1 VERVADALADRFHL
15 LAAGP
20 STAVPRQA
28 TLRASVDWSYGLLPE
43 PEQAV
48 LRRLSVFAGGFS
60 LGAAEQ
66 VGAAGEVASYDVL
79 GLLAAL
85 VDKSLVQAN
94 DRGDRYRL
102 LDTIRAYAAEEL
114 AASGEEVAARDRHLL
129 FLLQLGERAE
139 QGMWTSAIVAWL
151 GVLDA
156 EHDNLRAALEWSLAS
171 GQFDA
176 GARLLFD
183 IAQFLHVRRLL
194 TEGLSLCRKFLAHDI
209 APARRAEL
217 YYWAASFA
225 MWHDKAATLAYG
237 EALVALGRD
246 LGDDRAVARGL
257 FQVGRVQQ
265 YSDPLVGLG
274 TLGEALVIARAV
286 SDDVNVVDCL
296 SRSAGVDRILG
307 RFGDSLCKAEE
318 AVAIAQRTG
327 YVWGT
332 AYALHTL
339 SWAELCLGH
348 LGRAAAVADAVM
360 ELAEDLD
367 DQFFRQL
374 GLWNRAMPGMYR
386 GDPWAAHD
394 LAEARRL
401 AERSHDNSYLGLLR
415 CDQAILAL
423 ARGQDEEGC
432 RALEDA
438 PSFGET
444 VMRPY
449 AVARARCHLAEA
461 AARRGD
467 LAAAQLHLDEIGVL
481 AVQDEPLA
489 LRAQARVARGRGDT
503 SRAWELADE
512 GLEMSRRR
520 GAQLF
525 VVDFLELVGLLAAG
539 SERSTEAAR
548 LLAAAAI
555 ERERLGYVRFV
566 PDQAEIDATMRRVE
580 TALGPSGLAAAT
592 SEGAGLSVDAAVAYA
607 RRGRGQRGRPRFG
620 WAALTPTERMVTELV
635 VDGLTNAEI
644 AARLFVSTAT
654 VKSHLN
660 HIFGKLGVANGRQLA
675 AAARSLSAT
684 KPPLGHRT

>member
-1 VERVADALADRFHL
+1 
-15 LAAGP
+15 
-20 STAVPRQA
+20 
-28 TLRASVDWSYGLLPE
+28 
-43 PEQAV
+43 
-48 LRRLSVFAGGFS
+48 
-60 LGAAEQ
+60 
-66 VGAAGEVASYDVL
+66 
-79 GLLAAL
+79 
-85 VDKSLVQAN
+85 
-94 DRGDRYRL
+94 
-102 LDTIRAYAAEEL
+102 
-114 AASGEEVAARDRHLL
+114 
-129 FLLQLGERAE
+129 
-139 QGMWTSAIVAWL
+139 MWTSALVAWL
-151 GVLDA
+151 GLLDA

-183 IAQFLHVRRLL
+183 IAQFLDVRRLL

-348 LGRAAAVADAVM
+348 LGRATAVADAVM

-374 GLWNRAMPGMYR
+374 GLWDPAMPGMYR

-449 AVARARCHLAEA
+449 AVAHARCHLAEA

-467 LAAAQLHLDEIGVL
+467 LATAQLHLDEIGAL

-512 GLEMSRRR
+512 GLEMSRRS
-520 GAQLF
+520 
-525 VVDFLELVGLLAAG
+525 V
-539 SERSTEAAR
+539 RSC
-548 LLAAAAI
+548 
-555 ERERLGYVRFV
+555 
-566 PDQAEIDATMRRVE
+566 
-580 TALGPSGLAAAT
+580 SSST
-592 SEGAGLSVDAAVAYA
+592 SWSW
-607 RRGRGQRGRPRFG
+607 
-620 WAALTPTERMVTELV
+620 WAC
-635 VDGLTNAEI
+635 
-644 AARLFVSTAT
+644 
-654 VKSHLN
+654 
-660 HIFGKLGVANGRQLA
+660 
-675 AAARSLSAT
+675 
-684 KPPLGHRT
+684 